1 MPGGGSKVGE
11 RRGGRIRGTPN
22 KATVIKQ
29 EQQAEAQEI
38 AAMVGADPEA
48 TMAALTAARIKRFNA
63 YEELIELALVV
74 KGYIASFQKIAGQP
88 GPDIVEG
95 EGKKRTTR
103 KSYNPALVDEV
114 KKWGAM
120 FNDIAKE
127 VAQYQRPKL
136 RATEHR
142 MIFGEEPKEVIDVEA
157 KVVRMG
163 NPVAASR
170 AYQRFMQAP
179 RETPVLPPPKKR
191 A

>member
-1 MPGGGSKVGE
+1 MPGGGSKT
-11 RRGGRIRGTPN
+11 RRGGRVKGTPN
-22 KATVIKQ
+22 KATVIRREQ
-29 EQQAEAQEI
+29 EAEAQEV
-38 AAMVGADPEA
+38 AAEIGADPQA
-48 TMAALTAARIKRFNA
+48 TMAALSAARIKRFNA

-74 KGYIASFQKIAGQP
+74 KSYVSSFQKIGGQP

-95 EGKKRTTR
+95 EGKKRVVR
-103 KSYNPALVDEV
+103 KSYNPALVEEV
-114 KKWGAM
+114 KQWGRM
-120 FNDIAKE
+120 FNDVVKE

-142 MIFGEEPKEVIDVEA
+142 MIFGDEPKEVIDVEA

-191 A
+191 PA